1 MLLCSKD
8 AKQLAAQVGDNE
20 KTASAKA
27 REASKLEDEANKL
40 SERSQRAQERAE
52 AAEKE
57 AHKVRIGLSGLQGDA
72 KAKRSAAER

>member
-1 MLLCSKD
+1 MTVCSKE
-8 AKQLAAQVGDNE
+8 ARNLASQVGDNE
-20 KTASAKA
+20 KTADAKA

-40 SERSQRAQERAE
+40 ADRSQRAQERAE

-57 AHKVRIGLSGLQGDA
+57 AHKVRTGLSGLQGDA